1 MKVAISGGSGRRATA
16 SAAGFKEPI
25 SMATVGW

>member
-16 SAAGFKEPI
+16 SAGFKDPI
-25 SMATVGW
+25 SMATLGW